1 MNIRKY
7 RFLPA
12 AMPTNADISPSF
24 LEEFGRA
31 MKAKES
37 VGEYFWTQGRGNQN
51 ASKDAVKTKPDNIS
65 IRSQD
70 RGGKITFDKAT
81 AGATNTNQHTVWND
95 DFWWPQMR
103 TNEDVSRW

>member
-31 MKAKES
+31 MKAKE
-37 VGEYFWTQGRGNQN
+37 RLLGNIWRPSPSN
-51 ASKDAVKTKPDNIS
+51 EP
-65 IRSQD
+65 
-70 RGGKITFDKAT
+70 
-81 AGATNTNQHTVWND
+81 
-95 DFWWPQMR
+95 MR
-103 TNEDVSRW
+103 TFANNPQANDSLLQQPMTTNDPNNESKRKRRGILLNTGQGQSECLKGCC